1 MTARS
6 LPPGTRVLRLHLAG
20 VLDLPVLPGLEED
33 GPGWNAW
40 FEGALAAA
48 FEDGRW
54 ADASSITR
62 SELGILDAHGRF
74 QRAT

>member
-1 MTARS
+1 MTAPS
-6 LPPGTRVLRLHLAG
+6 QPPGARVLRLHLAG
-20 VLDLPVLPGLEED
+20 ALDLPVPRGLEED
-33 GPGWNAW
+33 GPEWDTW

-62 SELGILDAHGRF
+62 SEVGTLDAHGRF
-74 QRAT
+74 RPAT

>member
-6 LPPGTRVLRLHLAG
+6 LPPGTHVLRLTLTG
-20 VLDLPVLPGLEED
+20 VLDLPVPPGLAED
-33 GPGWNAW
+33 GPGWDAW
-40 FEGALAAA
+40 FERALAAA

-62 SELGILDAHGRF
+62 PEVGILDAHGRF

>member
-6 LPPGTRVLRLHLAG
+6 LPPGRRVLRLHLAG
-20 VLDLPVLPGLEED
+20 VLDLSVPPNIEED
-33 GPGWNAW
+33 GPGWDAW

-54 ADASSITR
+54 ADATSIVR
-62 SELGILDAHGRF
+62 SEVGPLDERGHFSA
-74 QRAT
+74 AT